1 VLPTGGEFRI
11 TARSIEAMGQDAIN
25 LLTGRP
31 AGTFAEEN
39 ARTSQLIE
47 ALANGTATEE
57 RPARV
62 WRQLEAQFGPYLRHE
77 VMHSAKAS
85 DADVGVTTF
94 VRLHF
99 AKGTTVGRYI
109 WSDGKL
115 IGSFDMGSFDGPA
128 KQVEVFPATML
139 LAPQGRGR
147 FAAWFFAGRTTIIAF
162 ERDSMS
168 IGGVVA
174 KR

>member
-1 VLPTGGEFRI
+1 
-11 TARSIEAMGQDAIN
+11 M
-25 LLTGRP
+25 
-31 AGTFAEEN
+31 
-39 ARTSQLIE
+39 
-47 ALANGTATEE
+47 
-57 RPARV
+57 
-62 WRQLEAQFGPYLRHE
+62 
-77 VMHSAKAS
+77 MHSAKAS

-109 WSDGKL
+109 WSEGKL

-147 FAAWFFAGRTTIIAF
+147 VAAWFFAGRTTNIAI

-168 IGGVVA
+168 IGGVMA
-174 KR
+174 KRR